1 MLIFILQ
8 IFLDIIIYFL
18 CSLYYWQYFD
28 STCCTLA
35 DMSVGLLVKTLHFD
49 QIMCFVRYTPLSQD
63 PLFPQLYDKAD
74 GMRVLEGGG
83 GGGG

>member
-1 MLIFILQ
+1 
-8 IFLDIIIYFL
+8 
-18 CSLYYWQYFD
+18 
-28 STCCTLA
+28 
-35 DMSVGLLVKTLHFD
+35 MSVGLVKTLHFD

-83 GGGG
+83 GEGEGVGQANHVDGTLASSPT